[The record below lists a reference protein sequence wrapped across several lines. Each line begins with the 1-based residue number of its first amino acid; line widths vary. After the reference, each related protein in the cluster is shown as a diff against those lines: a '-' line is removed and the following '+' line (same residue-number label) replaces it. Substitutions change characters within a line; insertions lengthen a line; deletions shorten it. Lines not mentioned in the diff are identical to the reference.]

1 MAKNSKPCANDN
13 LGIRKMSN
21 LKLIHIPK
29 HIRDLSISSNLEDNL
44 RRQYGLRSCRVIKG
58 DTVRVM
64 RGEYSGIEGKVES
77 VNTQSATLAIEG
89 VQREKIRGGKVK
101 VKIHS
106 SNVTILSLNLEDK
119 YRQNMLQLK
128 TSGQSDKKRSKRM
141 RSVRKEKEKGKIKE
155 KDQ

>member
-1 MAKNSKPCANDN
+1 MAKNSKSCANDN

-89 VQREKIRGGKVK
+89 IQREKIRGGKVK

-128 TSGQSDKKRSKRM
+128 TSGQSDKKLSKRM
-141 RSVRKEKEKGKIKE
+141 RSVRKEKGKIKE

>member
-1 MAKNSKPCANDN
+1 
-13 LGIRKMSN
+13 MSN

-77 VNTQSATLAIEG
+77 VNTQTATLAIEG

-128 TSGQSDKKRSKRM
+128 TSGQSDKKLSKRM
-141 RSVRKEKEKGKIKE
+141 RSVRKEKGKIKE

>member
-1 MAKNSKPCANDN
+1 MAKNSKSCGNDN
-13 LGIRKMSN
+13 IGIQKMSN

-89 VQREKIRGGKVK
+89 IQREKIRGGKVK

-119 YRQNMLQLK
+119 YRQKMLQLK
-128 TSGQSDKKRSKRM
+128 TSGQSDKKLSKRM

>member
-141 RSVRKEKEKGKIKE
+141 RSVRKEKGKIKE

>member
-1 MAKNSKPCANDN
+1 
-13 LGIRKMSN
+13 MSN

-89 VQREKIRGGKVK
+89 IQREKIRGGKVK

-119 YRQNMLQLK
+119 YRQKMLQLK
-128 TSGQSDKKRSKRM
+128 TSGQSDKKLSKRM

>member
-1 MAKNSKPCANDN
+1 
-13 LGIRKMSN
+13 MSN

-89 VQREKIRGGKVK
+89 IQREKIRGGKVK

-128 TSGQSDKKRSKRM
+128 TSGQSDKKLSKRM
-141 RSVRKEKEKGKIKE
+141 RSVRKEKGKIKE

>member
-1 MAKNSKPCANDN
+1 
-13 LGIRKMSN
+13 MSN
-21 LKLIHIPK
+21 LKLMHVPK
-29 HIRDLSISSNLEDNL
+29 HIRDSSISSTLEDNL
-44 RRQYGLRSCRVIKG
+44 RRQYGPRSCRVIKG

-106 SNVTILSLNLEDK
+106 SNVMILSLNLQDK
-119 YRQNMLQLK
+119 YRQNMFQRK
-128 TSGQSDKKRSKRM
+128 TSGQNDKIRTKQRSA
-141 RSVRKEKEKGKIKE
+141 RKEKGNLKE

>member
-1 MAKNSKPCANDN
+1 MAKNSKSRANDN
-13 LGIRKMSN
+13 LGIQKMSN

-77 VNTQSATLAIEG
+77 VNTQTATLAIEG

-128 TSGQSDKKRSKRM
+128 TSGQSDKKLSKRM
-141 RSVRKEKEKGKIKE
+141 RSVRKEKGKIKE